1 MTIWNTRGS
10 SKNRSILSIV
20 GYAPVTPSDP
30 GPTTSQKAS
39 AVYVQG
45 GWVEAQEFN
54 LAPQSDNDSFPADS
68 AIIKWHKL
76 FHEGMLKAGCEMRCA
91 SEKLKEEMEKAGFV
105 NVQSVDLMV
114 PMSPW
119 SEDPKLKDAGSFV
132 MTSMMEDIS
141 VMSLAVFTRLLG
153 WERIELELFL
163 AEVRKEWKD
172 KSIHGY
178 WPL

>member
-1 MTIWNTRGS
+1 
-10 SKNRSILSIV
+10 
-20 GYAPVTPSDP
+20 
-30 GPTTSQKAS
+30 
-39 AVYVQG
+39 
-45 GWVEAQEFN
+45 
-54 LAPQSDNDSFPADS
+54 
-68 AIIKWHKL
+68 
-76 FHEGMLKAGCEMRCA
+76 
-91 SEKLKEEMEKAGFV
+91 MEKAGFV

-119 SEDPKLKDAGSFV
+119 SEDPKLKDAGLFV

-141 VMSLAVFTRLLG
+141 GMSLAVFTRLLG

>member
-1 MTIWNTRGS
+1 
-10 SKNRSILSIV
+10 
-20 GYAPVTPSDP
+20 
-30 GPTTSQKAS
+30 
-39 AVYVQG
+39 
-45 GWVEAQEFN
+45 
-54 LAPQSDNDSFPADS
+54 
-68 AIIKWHKL
+68 
-76 FHEGMLKAGCEMRCA
+76 MLKAGCEMRCA

-132 MTSMMEDIS
+132 MTSIMEDIS
-141 VMSLAVFTRLLG
+141 GMSLAVFTRLLG

-163 AEVRKEWKD
+163 AEVRKEWKG